1 MNIFLCLICV
11 FNELLMVIVMLVVF
25 ICCYVNMCLEI
36 IVNMMEFVE
45 WRLNGYFVKF
55 DYLFESV

>member
-11 FNELLMVIVMLVVF
+11 FDELLMVIVMLVVF

-36 IVNMMEFVE
+36 IVNIMEFVE
-45 WRLNGYFVKF
+45 WVFCKI
-55 DYLFESV
+55 